1 MDGYSTID
9 EYLVRAK
16 DIGMNALAITEHG
29 TTSSHREFQRKTKEA
44 DIKPILGVEAYFRP
58 RARFDRRAK
67 KNREEADSIDNH
79 LILLAK
85 DAKGLTNLQS
95 GNRVAWGEGFYL
107 KPRWD
112 MELLREYS
120 EGLVVTSGCLNGPIA
135 KALHR
140 EVPDLELACKWAKEF
155 KDVFGDD
162 FYIEIQ
168 SHNPQNV
175 NELLLEIADSYKIKP
190 VVTCDC
196 HHASPEDKVMQEI
209 FLILSTHPKAGK
221 GVDLSQAQKLDLMER
236 FDYLYPDR
244 KMTFKDFDLYLQS
257 YEEKLVAMAKTGID
271 RSDIFENTLEVAEKI
286 KPYDYVENLETLPV
300 TVESPDDELKR
311 MVREGLEKKG
321 LFKDATYKDR
331 ALYELSVVTLKKFA
345 IYFIILAD
353 MIQWAKAQGI
363 RIGPGRGSAAGS
375 LVCYALGITNV
386 DPIKYNLLFE
396 RFLDE
401 SRPDWPDADIDIQ
414 DNRREE
420 VVQYLIEKYGHVAKI
435 STINTY
441 KGKKAIKDAS
451 RALGV
456 PYGEVNRA
464 MKTLAGFDDESGHE
478 VIVEFHKTAKGFCDK
493 YPDVLPVA
501 EKLVGRVN
509 GYGMHA
515 AGVILAN
522 RPIAE
527 LAPMETRKPPKSD
540 ERVETIGL

>member
-1 MDGYSTID
+1 
-9 EYLVRAK
+9 
-16 DIGMNALAITEHG
+16 
-29 TTSSHREFQRKTKEA
+29 
-44 DIKPILGVEAYFRP
+44 
-58 RARFDRRAK
+58 
-67 KNREEADSIDNH
+67 
-79 LILLAK
+79 
-85 DAKGLTNLQS
+85 
-95 GNRVAWGEGFYL
+95 
-107 KPRWD
+107 
-112 MELLREYS
+112 
-120 EGLVVTSGCLNGPIA
+120 
-135 KALHR
+135 
-140 EVPDLELACKWAKEF
+140 
-155 KDVFGDD
+155 
-162 FYIEIQ
+162 
-168 SHNPQNV
+168 
-175 NELLLEIADSYKIKP
+175 
-190 VVTCDC
+190 
-196 HHASPEDKVMQEI
+196 
-209 FLILSTHPKAGK
+209 
-221 GVDLSQAQKLDLMER
+221 
-236 FDYLYPDR
+236 
-244 KMTFKDFDLYLQS
+244 
-257 YEEKLVAMAKTGID
+257 
-271 RSDIFENTLEVAEKI
+271 
-286 KPYDYVENLETLPV
+286 
-300 TVESPDDELKR
+300 
-311 MVREGLEKKG
+311 MVREGLTKKR
-321 LFKDATYKDR
+321 LFDDPVYKDR
-331 ALYELSVVTLKKFA
+331 ALHELDVITKKNFA
-345 IYFIILAD
+345 VYFINLAD

-386 DPIKYNLLFE
+386 VPIKYNLLFE

-540 ERVETIGL
+540 ERVETIGLDYRECEKIGLIKIDLLGLKTLTVIDDAIDLIRENKGIHVDIDAVSLDDSGVYRMLSEGKTLGVFQVEASAYTKL